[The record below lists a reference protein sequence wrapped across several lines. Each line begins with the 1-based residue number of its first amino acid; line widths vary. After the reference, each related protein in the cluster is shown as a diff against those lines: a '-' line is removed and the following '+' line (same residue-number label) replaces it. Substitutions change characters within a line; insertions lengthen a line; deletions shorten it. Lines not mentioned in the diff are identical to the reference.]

1 MRNSCF
7 NRLLSINTIMQVL
20 RKHRV
25 TVSIN
30 PDIERK
36 IRVLQAEILQQTSKS
51 TSFSSVL
58 NEILNEAFKAQIDTR
73 VHKRFTPG
81 LAGLWT

>member
-7 NRLLSINTIMQVL
+7 NRLLSIDGIMQVL

-30 PDIERK
+30 PNLEMK
-36 IRVLQAEILQQTSKS
+36 IRALQAEIMIQTSKS
-51 TSFSSVL
+51 ASFSSVL
-58 NEILNEAFKAQIDTR
+58 NEVLTEAFKAQIDTR

-81 LAGLWT
+81 QAGLWI

>member
-7 NRLLSINTIMQVL
+7 NRLLSIDIIMQVM
-20 RKHRV
+20 RKRRV

-30 PDIERK
+30 SDLEMK
-36 IRVLQAEILQQTSKS
+36 IRSLQAEIIGQTSRS

-58 NEILNEAFKAQIDTR
+58 NEVLSEAFKAQVDTR
-73 VHKRFTPG
+73 VHKRFSPG
-81 LAGLWT
+81 QAGLWI